1 MKKVFF
7 MLLIFFGLGVFV
19 YAEDSNLVNSDR
31 ESEVIDNNNSNTNSN
46 DNVNTNTNSNNS
58 SDDLDTNV
66 DSDTT
71 NGKNSDNS
79 ASDDNSSNDVN
90 LASNAKSAIM
100 IEASTGKVIFEK
112 NANESLPMASM
123 TKMMTL
129 LIIMENIDNGNLK
142 WDEKVTTSENAASMG
157 GSQIFLEVGEEMT
170 VEDLV
175 KGICIGSGNDAA
187 VAMAERIGGTE
198 EEFVKM
204 MNEKAKE
211 LGLKNTN
218 FVNAC
223 GLDDDNHYSSAY
235 DMAMIAKELVKY
247 DKILEYT
254 GTYEDYLRKDT
265 DNSFWLVNTNKLV
278 RYYSGVDGLK
288 TGYTETALYC
298 ITTTAKKNNMR
309 LITVVMGEPTSA
321 VRNSETTKM
330 LDYGFNTYQI
340 DTILPKSKVLSTKKV
355 NGGKDKLVNIVPV
368 EDVNILNTKVGT
380 KRNVTYEF
388 DIDDISAPVKKGD
401 VVGKINVI
409 EDGKIIMKIDAT
421 VDKNVDRA
429 SIVTIFGRNM
439 LDIISGNI

>member
-1 MKKVFF
+1 MKKVFL
-7 MLLIFFGLGVFV
+7 MLVIFFCFGVTV
-19 YAEDSNLVNSDR
+19 YAEDSNLTNSDR
-31 ESEVIDNNNSNTNSN
+31 ESGAIDNNNFNVNGNDSVNNNSN
-46 DNVNTNTNSNNS
+46 SYDNSNELDTDSGTTNSNN
-58 SDDLDTNV
+58 
-66 DSDTT
+66 DTT
-71 NGKNSDNS
+71 S
-79 ASDDNSSNDVN
+79 ASDDDSSNGVN

-112 NANESLPMASM
+112 NANEALPMASM

-129 LIIMENIDNGNLK
+129 LIIMENIDSGNLK
-142 WDEKVTTSENAASMG
+142 WDEKVVASEHAASMG

-204 MNEKAKE
+204 MNEKAKK
-211 LGLKNTN
+211 LGLKDTN

-298 ITTTAKKNNMR
+298 ITITAKKNNMR

-340 DTILPKSKVLSTKKV
+340 DTILSKSKVLSTKKV
-355 NGGKDKLVNIVPV
+355 NGGKDKLVNIVPM
-368 EDVNILNTKVGT
+368 EDVNIMNTKVGT

-388 DIDDISAPVKKGD
+388 DIDDVSAPVKNGD

-409 EDGKIIMKIDAT
+409 EDGKTIMKIDAT

>member
-1 MKKVFF
+1 MKKVFL
-7 MLLIFFGLGVFV
+7 MLVIFFCFGITV
-19 YAEDSNLVNSDR
+19 YAEDSNLTNSDR
-31 ESEVIDNNNSNTNSN
+31 ESEAIDNNNSNTKSN
-46 DNVNTNTNSNNS
+46 DNVNNNSNSYDNS
-58 SDDLDTNV
+58 DLDTNAN
-66 DSDTT
+66 SDT
-71 NGKNSDNS
+71 NNSNKSVSNDNS
-79 ASDDNSSNDVN
+79 NNGVN

-142 WDEKVTTSENAASMG
+142 WDEKVTTSEYAASMG

-204 MNEKAKE
+204 MNDKAKE

-247 DKILEYT
+247 EKILEYT

-265 DNSFWLVNTNKLV
+265 DNSFWLVNTNK
-278 RYYSGVDGLK
+278 
-288 TGYTETALYC
+288 
-298 ITTTAKKNNMR
+298 
-309 LITVVMGEPTSA
+309 VVFIFC
-321 VRNSETTKM
+321 N
-330 LDYGFNTYQI
+330 
-340 DTILPKSKVLSTKKV
+340 
-355 NGGKDKLVNIVPV
+355 
-368 EDVNILNTKVGT
+368 
-380 KRNVTYEF
+380 
-388 DIDDISAPVKKGD
+388 
-401 VVGKINVI
+401 KINYC
-409 EDGKIIMKIDAT
+409 
-421 VDKNVDRA
+421 
-429 SIVTIFGRNM
+429 
-439 LDIISGNI
+439 